1 MIIDRRTFIQI
12 SVPLV
17 ATAAAVTF
25 LPSGIAG
32 ASSSQLAG
40 GKQDQKHPTFKIH
53 GWDRRD
59 DSAGD
64 SSDDI
69 VGWLNDR
76 RPEQRR
82 NFHQHQSILAYRLAM
97 TCHPPGRVNER
108 TLQAAD
114 LELAE
119 HG

>member
-59 DSAGD
+59 DSAGGGSEASLAGSVTGD
-64 SSDDI
+64 PNSDEI
-69 VGWLNDR
+69 FISIN
-76 RPEQRR
+76 
-82 NFHQHQSILAYRLAM
+82 QSWR
-97 TCHPPGRVNER
+97 
-108 TLQAAD
+108 AAWR
-114 LELAE
+114 
-119 HG
+119 

>member
-59 DSAGD
+59 DSARNSSTISSAGSMTGD
-64 SSDDI
+64 QNSDDI
-69 VGWLNDR
+69 FISIN
-76 RPEQRR
+76 
-82 NFHQHQSILAYRLAM
+82 QSW
-97 TCHPPGRVNER
+97 R
-108 TLQAAD
+108 TAWR
-114 LELAE
+114 
-119 HG
+119 